1 MAGMRKRRKKKRKP
15 DVQNI
20 SAFVEE
26 AANEVFVDAD
36 PQDIPRFTYVYQLW
50 DRVCIAAVLS
60 EKASELPL
68 IAMDVIRKQVQKT
81 YRQPV
86 ALVMYVGGQ
95 DWSWTKSEERVVQL
109 LTEHGGEAQ

>member
-1 MAGMRKRRKKKRKP
+1 MAMGRKRRKRRKP
-15 DVQNI
+15 NVQNI
-20 SAFVEE
+20 SAFVEQS
-26 AANEVFVDAD
+26 ANEVFADAE
-36 PQDIPRFTYVYQLW
+36 PQDIPRFTYVYELW

-95 DWSWTKSEERVVQL
+95 DWSWTKSEDRVVSL
-109 LTEHGGEAQ
+109 MEEHGV

>member
-1 MAGMRKRRKKKRKP
+1 MAGMRKRRKKRKP
-15 DVQNI
+15 NVQNI
-20 SAFVEE
+20 SAFVEQS
-26 AANEVFVDAD
+26 ATEVFADAD
-36 PQDIPRFTYVYQLW
+36 PQDCPRFTYVYELW

-95 DWSWTKSEERVVQL
+95 EWSWKKSEERVVQL
-109 LTEHGGEAQ
+109 LTEHGGEGN

>member
-26 AANEVFVDAD
+26 AANEVFVMPTHRTSPAL
-36 PQDIPRFTYVYQLW
+36 PTCIELW

-60 EKASELPL
+60 EKASENC
-68 IAMDVIRKQVQKT
+68 
-81 YRQPV
+81 
-86 ALVMYVGGQ
+86 
-95 DWSWTKSEERVVQL
+95 
-109 LTEHGGEAQ
+109 H